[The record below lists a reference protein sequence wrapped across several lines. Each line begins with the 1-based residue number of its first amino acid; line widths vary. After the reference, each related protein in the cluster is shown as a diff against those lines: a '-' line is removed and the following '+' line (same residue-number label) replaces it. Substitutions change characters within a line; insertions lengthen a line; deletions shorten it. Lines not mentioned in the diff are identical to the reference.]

1 MKKYRH
7 WCAISF
13 SASYGEFYSNPL
25 YYAKNIYLNNTLV
38 TDLVIPSGVTSIG
51 SKAFYYCSSLTS
63 ITIPDSVTSIGT
75 SAFNSC
81 SSLTSVTIGSRVT
94 SIGSYAFTSCSNLT
108 SATFNTTSGWIVSTS
123 SDFSSSTSLSST
135 NLSNTSTAATYLR
148 QQSSSRPSGYANYY
162 WKRS

>member
-51 SKAFYYCSSLTS
+51 NYAFNFCSSLTS
-63 ITIPDSVTSIGT
+63 ITIPSSVTSIGG
-75 SAFNSC
+75 SAFR
-81 SSLTSVTIGSRVT
+81 I
-94 SIGSYAFTSCSNLT
+94 CSNLT
-108 SATFNTTSGWIVSTS
+108 SATFKTTSGWWRSTS
-123 SDFSSSTSLSST
+123 STATSGTSLSSID
-135 NLSNTSTAATYLR
+135 LANTSTAATYLT
-148 QQSSSRPSGYANYY
+148 STYSDYY